1 MTPSG
6 LCFLD
11 FLTILVWISRWKF
24 WISWWQ
30 CYWVGDTNVTPPCSG
45 VDDGPTSW
53 AKEALISDIAICQ
66 ARFRPN
72 FPLLIFS
79 NWRHFFRVNLNHQRY
94 RTLYLLFRVW
104 HLKIIMPLVS
114 PSNFHQNLFNTKIRP
129 PQIFPGFNTFL
140 FYQFSFLFQLSCPS
154 LLVICPIIWKGSI
167 RMGSQIKWR
176 INHSSRMHF
185 FF

>member
-6 LCFLD
+6 RCLLD
-11 FLTILVWISRWKF
+11 FSPISFGFLGESF

-45 VDDGPTSW
+45 VDDGPTSG
-53 AKEALISDIAICQ
+53 AKEALISDIAISQ

-79 NWRHFFRVNLNHQRY
+79 NWRPFFRVNLNHQRY
-94 RTLYLLFRVW
+94 RTYCW
-104 HLKIIMPLVS
+104 EQHLRITMPLIW
-114 PSNFHQNLFNTKIRP
+114 PSDFHQNLFNTKIRP

-140 FYQFSFLFQLSCPS
+140 FYQFSFLFQLSCPP

-167 RMGSQIKWR
+167 RMGSQMK
-176 INHSSRMHF
+176 
-185 FF
+185 

>member
-6 LCFLD
+6 RCLLD
-11 FLTILVWISRWKF
+11 FSTILVWISRWKFWISWWKF

-94 RTLYLLFRVW
+94 RTLYLLLRATF
-104 HLKIIMPLVS
+104 KNYNAIG
-114 PSNFHQNLFNTKIRP
+114 FTKIYSILKLGHP
-129 PQIFPGFNTFL
+129 KYSLALIPFCFTNSCFCFNFGD
-140 FYQFSFLFQLSCPS
+140 LSHYMKK
-154 LLVICPIIWKGSI
+154 V
-167 RMGSQIKWR
+167 
-176 INHSSRMHF
+176 N
-185 FF
+185 